1 LRIVTAVKIVSGPQA
16 GTTLE
21 LKNELTIGREHT
33 DIELNDPR
41 ISRRHAKIRLVD
53 GGAEVEDLGSVNGT
67 WVNDERVTT
76 AVRVASGATVKVGET
91 VLEIVD
97 PPAQA
102 TVARPTPAAAAA
114 GATVAAQV
122 PAAAA
127 KPAAAAPASK
137 REVPASVGAFAPSR
151 SKRRRGLATR
161 TWFPPAASYGTGAL
175 SLVALVIYFASN

>member
-1 LRIVTAVKIVSGPQA
+1 MTAVKIVSGPQA

-76 AVRVASGATVKVGET
+76 AVRVVSGATVKVGET
-91 VLEIVD
+91 VLEIVE
-97 PPAQA
+97 PPSQA
-102 TVARPTPAAAAA
+102 TVARPTPAAA

-175 SLVALVIYFASN
+175 SLVALIIYFASN